1 MPERHKA
8 LDYLPDNVEFIATA
22 NAPMAH
28 WLLRFALSATFLF
41 HGLGKVGNMA
51 ATAEHFGLSQGT
63 LSAVTVV
70 ELAVPGLLVLGGLL
84 TGSLGDLLTRL
95 AGICAIAVL
104 LGAISVVHW
113 GQWSFA
119 PSETHP
125 LGGMEFQVTLIAV
138 SLFFLL
144 RGNSA

>member
-8 LDYLPDNVEFIATA
+8 LDYRPDNVEFVASA
-22 NAPMAH
+22 DAPMAH

-41 HGLGKVGNMA
+41 HGLGKIGNMA
-51 ATAEHFGLSQGT
+51 ATAEHFGLSQRV

-70 ELAVPGLLVLGGLL
+70 ELIVPALLVLGGLL
-84 TGSLGDLLTRL
+84 TGSLGDLATRL
-95 AGICAIAVL
+95 AGICAIAIL

-119 PSETHP
+119 PSDTHP
-125 LGGMEFQVTLIAV
+125 LGGMEYQVTLIAV
-138 SLFFLL
+138 SLFFVF